1 MILIPLCRDGS
12 LQEYR
17 IHHKIGQCHVKRK
30 EFSQELPAILPVVYH
45 TRIIFS
51 GVPIVLRVPHTVI
64 ILAQIPY
71 CIQGESVPSATHYCR
86 FSSSVR
92 TTQGSRSIHRTA
104 PCLIL
109 PDAPHIGV
117 IFFLAPHTG
126 AIVPLVPHSG
136 DIFPLVIR
144 WSHSL
149 PLMAHNGLI
158 LSLALHT
165 GGVFPKYHNTVAI
178 LFLGRGN
185 VSFFPL
191 YHPQYH
197 SSSST
202 TDRGSS
208 SPWTT
213 QWDHSSPVPHTV
225 YIRSLYH
232 NLV

>member
-45 TRIIFS
+45 TRIMFS
-51 GVPIVLRVPHTVI
+51 GVPILLLVPHTVI
-64 ILAQIPY
+64 IHVQIPY
-71 CIQGESVPSATHYCR
+71 CIQGESVLSATHLSL
-86 FSSSVR
+86 FSLR

-109 PDAPHIGV
+109 PDAPHTGV

-149 PLMAHNGLI
+149 PSMAHNGLI

-165 GGVFPKYHNTVAI
+165 GGVFPKCHNTRAI
-178 LFLGRGN
+178 LLLGRGN

-191 YHPQYH
+191 YILP
-197 SSSST
+197 
-202 TDRGSS
+202 
-208 SPWTT
+208 
-213 QWDHSSPVPHTV
+213 TV
-225 YIRSLYH
+225 SFFL
-232 NLV
+232 